1 VYNSV
6 SLIPLIGDFSMKNM
20 VSLVALLV
28 SLLLVSG
35 CGDDAADQASGNVTP
50 TAQVAV
56 PAVVDELPW
65 SSLNDAQ
72 KSVLSVGETVWS
84 MIPVEKRREMLAVA
98 DRWNQ
103 IEAADQYKMLNELRD
118 YAGVPHIGSDTKK

>member
-35 CGDDAADQASGNVTP
+35 CGDDAADQAAGNVTP
-50 TAQVAV
+50 TAQVTV

-65 SSLNDAQ
+65 SSLNAAQ
-72 KSVLSVGETVWS
+72 KSVLSVGETVWPT
-84 MIPVEKRREMLAVA
+84 IPVEKRREMLAVA

-103 IEAADQYKMLNELRD
+103 TEAADQYKMLNELRD
-118 YAGVPHIGSDTKK
+118 YAGVPHIGY